1 MGTPANESKLT
12 GFNINRLP
20 PDLQRRLTDTYQSD
34 QLDNALEVNH
44 IYHGDARQLL
54 PKIQSNSIA
63 LSIWSPPYF
72 VGKEYEADL
81 SFEDWQNLLAT
92 AAIPVL
98 VKEEE

>member
-1 MGTPANESKLT
+1 MVETPVNETRLA

-20 PDLQRRLTDTYQSD
+20 PDLQRQLIEVYQSE
-34 QLDNALEVNH
+34 QLENALDPNH
-44 IYHGDARQLL
+44 IYHGDARQLF
-54 PKIQSNSIA
+54 PKIQPNSIA

-92 AAIPVL
+92 D
-98 VKEEE
+98 